1 MLKASSRLLVLN
13 LSPWPQMVRFV
24 MNFDLIERVDSYD
37 EISRVFQFSYAIDFR
52 FRLVL
57 IDITS

>member
-1 MLKASSRLLVLN
+1 
-13 LSPWPQMVRFV
+13 MVQLV

-52 FRLVL
+52 FRSVLV
-57 IDITS
+57 DITS